1 MQLKQFKIKD
11 FFSHFKPWHILSM
24 LLAILAG
31 LGLAIY
37 IYQTQDTEMRDNL
50 TTYAKTIEQSI
61 DWSALN
67 NALEQGPAPDKINPD
82 DLNEIKMQMRN
93 ACKSNPKCHF
103 IYLVYGD
110 DNGQAQQVKFLLDA
124 SNQPASEISQ
134 MGEVF
139 YDASEML
146 RSAIKTQKSYVEGPV
161 TDHWGTWV
169 SSLVPVTSTLNAK
182 HFVMLG
188 VDVGIAGWKQHAMQ
202 KVAVPIAVA
211 LLFIAMLLGLIY
223 QNANKEWRL
232 KQLTSSSSELGQMAN
247 IDLMTGL
254 PNRNILGDRMIQ
266 AFKIADRAENLVAVL
281 YVDLDYFKEINDGY
295 GHAVGDQLLKR
306 AADRLASLIRVEDTI
321 ARVGGDEFII
331 LLTDIATNTQAMVVA
346 QKIVDGMKV
355 PFNVVDKAFQFGAS
369 VGVAIYP
376 TQERR
381 PNHLIHF
388 ADIAK
393 YYAKRQGRGR
403 YSLYDKTMEKMFYKN
418 E

>member
-1 MQLKQFKIKD
+1 MQLKQLMMKD
-11 FFSHFKPWHILSM
+11 FFSHFKPWHIITM
-24 LLAILAG
+24 ALAIFSGLA
-31 LGLAIY
+31 LAIY
-37 IYQTQDTEMRDNL
+37 IYQSQDAEMRDNL

-61 DWSALN
+61 DWRALN
-67 NALEQGPAPDKINPD
+67 TALDQGSAPDKINPD
-82 DLNEIKMQMRN
+82 ELDDIKMQMRN
-93 ACKSNPKCHF
+93 ACKANPKCHF
-103 IYLVYGD
+103 IYLVYGE
-110 DNGQAQQVKFLLDA
+110 DNEQTQQIKFLLDA
-124 SNQPASEISQ
+124 SDQPASEISQ

-139 YDASEML
+139 YDASDML

-169 SSLVPVTSTLNAK
+169 SSLVPVTSTLNTK

-188 VDVGIAGWKQHAMQ
+188 VDVGIAGWKKHVIQ
-202 KVAVPIAVA
+202 KVSVPIAVS
-211 LLFIAMLLGLIY
+211 LIFVAMLLGLIY

-232 KQLTSSSSELGQMAN
+232 NQLTSSSSELAQIAN
-247 IDLMTGL
+247 VDLLTGL
-254 PNRNILGDRMIQ
+254 PNRNVLGDRMAQ
-266 AFKIADRAENLVAVL
+266 AFKAADRAESLVAVL
-281 YVDLDYFKEINDGY
+281 YVDLDYFKEINDTY

-306 AADRLASLIRVEDTI
+306 AADRLASLMREEDTI

-331 LLTDIATNTQAMVVA
+331 LLTDIATNTQALVVA

-355 PFNVVDKAFQFGAS
+355 PFNVVDKVLQLGTS

-376 TQERR
+376 TQEKS

-388 ADIAK
+388 ADIAM

-403 YSLYDKTMEKMFYKN
+403 YSLYDASMEKMFYKN

>member
-1 MQLKQFKIKD
+1 MV
-11 FFSHFKPWHILSM
+11 
-24 LLAILAG
+24 LAILSG
-31 LGLAIY
+31 LSLAIY
-37 IYQTQDTEMRDNL
+37 IYQTQDTEMRDTL

-61 DWSALN
+61 DWRALN
-67 NALEQGPAPDKINPD
+67 IALEQGPTPDKINPD

-93 ACKSNPKCHF
+93 ACKANPKCHF
-103 IYLVYGD
+103 IYLVYGE

-124 SNQPASEISQ
+124 SDQPASEISQ

-146 RSAIKTQKSYVEGPV
+146 RSAIKTQKPYVEGPV

-182 HFVMLG
+182 HIVMLG
-188 VDVGIAGWKQHAMQ
+188 VDVGIAGWKQHVMQ
-202 KVAVPIAVA
+202 KVAVPIAVS
-211 LLFIAMLLGLIY
+211 LLFVAMLLGLIY
-223 QNANKEWRL
+223 KNANKEWRL
-232 KQLTSSSSELGQMAN
+232 KELTSSSSELAQMAS

-254 PNRNILGDRMIQ
+254 PNRNILGDRMMQ
-266 AFKIADRAENLVAVL
+266 AFKMDDRAESLVAVL

-306 AADRLASLIRVEDTI
+306 AADRLASLMREEDTI

-331 LLTDIATNTQAMVVA
+331 LLTDISTNTQALVVA

-355 PFNVVDKAFQFGAS
+355 PFNVVDKALQLGAS

-381 PNHLIHF
+381 PNHLIQF
-388 ADIAK
+388 ADIAM

-403 YSLYDKTMEKMFYKN
+403 YSLYDESMEKIFYKN